1 MKQCRSLISGCSF
14 GGVPASVP
22 LSVELRAWCLTDLV
36 SLPQYVT
43 VQTISGTGALRI
55 GASFLVS
62 LEMSSAKGCRMTGF
76 TTACVCADPDVDLL
90 SPQPWKTSHSLINE
104 LGG

>member
-1 MKQCRSLISGCSF
+1 MKQSRSLISGCSF

-22 LSVELRAWCLTDLV
+22 LSVELGEWCLTDLV

-62 LEMSSAKGCRMTGF
+62 LEMSSAKTCRMTGF
-76 TTACVCADPDVDLL
+76 STACVFTDPEVDFL